1 MVWIQDIDFCC
12 KLQSS
17 LQVGAIISGIQPGLT
32 MVVGPPGT
40 GKTDTA
46 VQILNV
52 LYHNCPSQRT
62 LIITHSNQAL
72 NDLFEKIMEVL
83 LASSLLLLLYGVILN
98 GLHV

>member
-1 MVWIQDIDFCC
+1 
-12 KLQSS
+12 
-17 LQVGAIISGIQPGLT
+17 

-72 NDLFEKIMEVL
+72 NDLFEKIMQVRYFL
-83 LASSLLLLLYGVILN
+83 
-98 GLHV
+98 GLEFYAFVMQYDFVAIFAIFCN

>member
-1 MVWIQDIDFCC
+1 
-12 KLQSS
+12 
-17 LQVGAIISGIQPGLT
+17 

-72 NDLFEKIMEVL
+72 NDLFEKIMQVCSFVKDRVFPPRFVGLLQVL
-83 LASSLLLLLYGVILN
+83 QLFSISCNHVFSSLTLL
-98 GLHV
+98 

>member
-1 MVWIQDIDFCC
+1 MNIITYICHVYIFL
-12 KLQSS
+12 KVS
-17 LQVGAIISGIQPGLT
+17 LSIVVFFVAQIGAIISGIQPGLT

-72 NDLFEKIMEVL
+72 NDLFEDN
-83 LASSLLLLLYGVILN
+83 AGTTSG
-98 GLHV
+98 

>member
-1 MVWIQDIDFCC
+1 
-12 KLQSS
+12 
-17 LQVGAIISGIQPGLT
+17 

-72 NDLFEKIMEVL
+72 NDLFEKIMQVWMDYHFVIMTSFCP
-83 LASSLLLLLYGVILN
+83 LACKMILF
-98 GLHV
+98 VQ